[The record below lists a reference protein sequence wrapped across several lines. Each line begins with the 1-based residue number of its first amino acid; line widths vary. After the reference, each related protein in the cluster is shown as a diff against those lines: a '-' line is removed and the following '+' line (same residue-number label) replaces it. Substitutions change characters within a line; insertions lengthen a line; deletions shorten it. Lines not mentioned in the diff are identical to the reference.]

1 MIDWCDKIMINKRE
15 HLLLGEVDNEAGSFF
30 FLYFCTQK
38 KGELHDSKTTE
49 NSETRQFYNAS
60 YGRFLL

>member
-30 FLYFCTQK
+30 LPVFLYTKERRITSFK
-38 KGELHDSKTTE
+38 NNRKLRNKTI
-49 NSETRQFYNAS
+49 
-60 YGRFLL
+60 L